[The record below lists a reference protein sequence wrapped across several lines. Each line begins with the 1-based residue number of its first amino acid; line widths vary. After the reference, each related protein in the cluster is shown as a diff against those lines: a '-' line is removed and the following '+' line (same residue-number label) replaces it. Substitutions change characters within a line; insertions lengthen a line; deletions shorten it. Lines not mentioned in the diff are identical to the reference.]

1 MKPLLLSL
9 LLCASGVAAA
19 QQAPSAQTGREV
31 EQLFVALKQSGCT
44 FYRNGSWHEADEAGA
59 HLRRKYDYLLKKGH
73 VASTE
78 AFIDLAASKSSM
90 SGKPYLVKCG
100 SAAPM
105 QSKLW
110 FNGKL
115 RELRVRSAR
124 N

>member
-115 RELRVRSAR
+115 RELRVRSTR